1 MKKIYPLFIA
11 FIPMLIFAQQADIK
25 GKIMDEKDKLS
36 VPGANILL
44 ISVSDTTVFKGT
56 ITDSDGRF
64 EFKGENYGKY
74 ILRASFI
81 GYDFKETYVEANKS
95 FVDIGTLV
103 IKQSSI
109 LLKSIQVEETQVRV
123 EQNGDTTQ
131 YNADAFKTNPDANA
145 EDLVTK
151 MPGITLEGGKIKA
164 QGEDVKQV
172 FVDGKPFFGDDP
184 NMALKN
190 MPAEVISQIQVF
202 DRMSDQAKFTGIDDG
217 NTSKAINI
225 ITKSGKNNGQF
236 GRIYGG
242 YGTDDRY
249 NAGLS
254 MNLFDGARR
263 ITLLGLSNNINQ
275 QNFSDEDIL
284 GATGGSKGGGGRW
297 RRSPEME
304 GLMVNQQG
312 GVAKTNAFGINYSD
326 TWGKK
331 ISISGSYFYNKSLN
345 DQVSQLNRTFFSDRE
360 SGLTYNESSNSTS
373 TNINHRLN
381 LRIEYKIDSSNT
393 VVITPRLSFQSNQK
407 NSFMNGDFLLDGVS
421 PQSRTLNDIF
431 TNGSGYNISNGV
443 LYQYKFKKERRSF
456 STNFEIESRINDS
469 ERNQYSLNEYYFLN
483 ESTIIDQQSD
493 QYTNGVNTSANLAF
507 TEPLKEKSAIQ
518 FNFTPSITKS
528 NSNKTTMNADTA
540 NDEYSLMDTL
550 LSSNFDNS
558 YFSNKVGSNYV
569 FNTKKVNF
577 NMGVNY
583 QYAELTGNQL
593 FPEQQIIQRNFNNVL
608 PELMFKYNY
617 TEAKNF
623 RIRYRTNTSAPSV
636 NQLQNVVNN
645 SNPLVLS
652 TGNPDL
658 DQSYSH
664 TLFTRYGTGD
674 VKKGK
679 SLFIFAFASYTQDFI
694 TNQTL
699 IPSEETILADGTILN
714 RGMQFTQPVN
724 MDGNW
729 NTRTHVSYG
738 LPITKLKSNLNLSA
752 GATFNRVPAMIN
764 DDVNYANNSGINGGF
779 TLGSNISEKI
789 DFNISYNASYS
800 IVNNTLQKQS
810 DNNYLIQNPSAKI
823 NWIIGKG
830 LVLNTNFT
838 YLKYTGLTESFNQ
851 EFLLWNASIGYKMLK
866 DKSVEIKLSVFDIL
880 GQNTS
885 ISRSITETYVEDSRT
900 NVLRRYLMLTATYN
914 LKRFKTSPERVK

>member
-11 FIPMLIFAQQADIK
+11 FIPMLIFAQQVDIK

-540 NDEYSLMDTL
+540 YDEYSLMDTL